1 MSTLGHTASLTFQ
14 NLTELISPLNYT
26 GLTWWNGEERETEL
40 EQQLEE
46 LENFSILSFFNMIK
60 VFFFLQLSTRCI
72 KWDCHNL
79 FNPFCSITDVWQII
93 RLKSFLTD
101 TYLKTVFLFAS
112 FNKRMTQSPGLLFAT
127 WISQQA
133 SIVTRTL
140 LLTVCKMLWILNLGD
155 KTLTQGDR
163 KVVFDIFQV
172 SFSIFMKWSFTLG
185 TLRIPCQC

>member
-14 NLTELISPLNYT
+14 NLTELISPLNYA

-40 EQQLEE
+40 EQQLE
-46 LENFSILSFFNMIK
+46 NFSILSFLTWLRF
-60 VFFFLQLSTRCI
+60 FFFLQLSTRCI
-72 KWDCHNL
+72 KWDGHNL

-93 RLKSFLTD
+93 RLKSLLTD

-133 SIVTRTL
+133 SIVTRKL
-140 LLTVCKMLWILNLGD
+140 LLTVCKM
-155 KTLTQGDR
+155 
-163 KVVFDIFQV
+163 
-172 SFSIFMKWSFTLG
+172 
-185 TLRIPCQC
+185 

>member
-1 MSTLGHTASLTFQ
+1 MRKSTVQHGLYCFQPLGAQCLSRQSELLLSTLGHTASLTFQ
-14 NLTELISPLNYT
+14 NLTELISPLNYA

-72 KWDCHNL
+72 KWDGHNL

-93 RLKSFLTD
+93 RLKSLLTD

-140 LLTVCKMLWILNLGD
+140 LLTVCKML
-155 KTLTQGDR
+155 
-163 KVVFDIFQV
+163 
-172 SFSIFMKWSFTLG
+172 
-185 TLRIPCQC
+185 

>member
-1 MSTLGHTASLTFQ
+1 MERKGKQNENNSLRSLKTFQ
-14 NLTELISPLNYT
+14 FFLF
-26 GLTWWNGEERETEL
+26 LTWLR
-40 EQQLEE
+40 
-46 LENFSILSFFNMIK
+46 F
-60 VFFFLQLSTRCI
+60 FFFLQLSTRCI
-72 KWDCHNL
+72 KWDGHTL

-93 RLKSFLTD
+93 RLKSLLTD

-133 SIVTRTL
+133 SIVTRKL

-163 KVVFDIFQV
+163 KVVFDIILV